1 MAGTIQ
7 GIRSLPLADLI
18 GATLV
23 AIVQADTEA
32 ARATLDFIETVG
44 FVPPAQQQTTEG
56 GIAAGNLRMA
66 EFRYKKLDENNEVA
80 EFVATVPV
88 LALVPIPALQVK
100 DARFKLAAQITD
112 ISQEKPSAP
121 PAPAPATPT
130 ALAATNVAAVSRL
143 QPLRYQLLAKPAA
156 ASGAKEQEVR
166 STFHIELEVT
176 MGQADLPLG
185 MEKLFNLMDQAIQDR
200 KPTET

>member
-1 MAGTIQ
+1 MAGTVQ

-23 AIVQADTEA
+23 AIVQADAEA

-44 FVPPAQQQTTEG
+44 FIPPAQEQTTEG

-100 DARFKLAAQITD
+100 DARFKLSAQITD
-112 ISQEKPSAP
+112 ISQET
-121 PAPAPATPT
+121 PAPAARATPA
-130 ALAATNVAAVSRL
+130 ALAATNVAAISAL
-143 QPLRYQLLAKPAA
+143 QPLQYKLLAKPVA
-156 ASGAKEQEVR
+156 ASGAKGQEVR
-166 STFHIELEVT
+166 GTFHVELEVT

-185 MEKLFNLMDQAIQDR
+185 MEKLFNLMDQAIQDS
-200 KPTET
+200 KPAAE